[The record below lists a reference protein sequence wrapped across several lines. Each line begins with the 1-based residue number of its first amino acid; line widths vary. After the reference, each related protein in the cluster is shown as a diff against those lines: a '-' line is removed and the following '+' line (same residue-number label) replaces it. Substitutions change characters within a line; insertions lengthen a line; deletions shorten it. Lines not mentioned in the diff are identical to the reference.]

1 MRNVYA
7 RVRTPLMTS
16 PCRAPQRIATANAA
30 ASGVDRMVAGLRYP
44 SLISTAGAEG
54 AISETGQGGSRFGM
68 NGRLRSFFWTMA
80 ASAALLVPVAGRI
93 ATGNALT
100 EGQQRAETTLRQ
112 TVNALDSHLRRFE
125 ALPALLAQDVR
136 VAAVLTDPGDA
147 RQVAAMNRWLEE
159 TNALIE
165 SSDLYLIDLEG
176 DTIAASNHA
185 RTDSFVGQNFS
196 YRPYFTAARDGG
208 SGRYFALGTTSGV
221 RGFYFASPVFG
232 PPARDGAGRV
242 KGVLAL
248 KIGVDAIE
256 AGWRARDYRILVTD
270 PEGVVFMSTDPGW
283 LYRGLLPLA
292 ADRRTRLAATRRYA
306 DARLSEL
313 SAVSSTSDGV
323 ALMRLA
329 DGNGALHE
337 YIATQTEMPR
347 AGWTVRVL
355 LDTAPMRAQARLM
368 VVAVALF
375 LTVGLLLAWAVL
387 QRRARLA
394 ERLAIQAA
402 ARAELERQVA
412 ERTVDLTRANA
423 DLRRMQDDLVQA
435 GKLAALGRMSAA
447 LSHEINQPLAAARN
461 YADSA
466 GLLIDRGDLARAR
479 ENIDQILGLI
489 DRMAAIARHL
499 RNVARK
505 PDEPLKVLDLAAVVR
520 DALAVAQARLAA
532 ARAEVTPDLPPGL
545 PPVQGGPV
553 RLQQVIVNVLSN
565 AADAVEG
572 AADRRIHLSASVA
585 DDEVALA
592 VRDHGPG
599 VPPAIA
605 DRIFDPFFTTKEV
618 GSGLGL
624 GLSISYNIMKDFGGD
639 LRVANHP
646 GGGAVFTVVLRRSQS
661 GAMVA
666 A

>member
-1 MRNVYA
+1 
-7 RVRTPLMTS
+7 
-16 PCRAPQRIATANAA
+16 
-30 ASGVDRMVAGLRYP
+30 
-44 SLISTAGAEG
+44 
-54 AISETGQGGSRFGM
+54 M
-68 NGRLRSFFWTMA
+68 NGRLRSLFWAMA
-80 ASAALLVPVAGRI
+80 AGAALLVPVAGRI

-100 EGQQRAETTLRQ
+100 EGQERAETTLRQ

-136 VAAVLTDPGDA
+136 VAAVLADPGDA
-147 RQVAAMNRWLEE
+147 AQVSAMNRWLAE

-165 SSDLYLIDLEG
+165 SSDLYLIDREG

-185 RTDSFVGQNFS
+185 RADSFVGQNFS
-196 YRPYFTAARDGG
+196 YRPYFTTARDGG

-221 RGFYFASPVFG
+221 RGFYFASPV
-232 PPARDGAGRV
+232 RDGAGQV
-242 KGVLAL
+242 QGVLAL

-283 LYRGLLPLA
+283 RYRGLLPLT
-292 ADRRTRLAATRRYA
+292 ADRRARLAATRRYA
-306 DARLSEL
+306 DAALAEL
-313 SAVSSTSDGV
+313 PVVSSTSDGV

-329 DGNGALHE
+329 DGDGVLHE
-337 YIATQTEMPR
+337 YIATQTAMPR

-355 LDTAPMRAQARLM
+355 LDTAPIRAQARLM

-375 LTVGLLLAWAVL
+375 LTVGLLLAWTVL

-394 ERLAIQAA
+394 ERLALQAA

-423 DLRRMQDDLVQA
+423 DLHRMQDDLVQA

-479 ENIDQILGLI
+479 ENIGQILGLI
-489 DRMAAIARHL
+489 DRMATIARHL

-505 PDEPLKVLDLAAVVR
+505 PDEPLKVVDLAAVVR
-520 DALAVAQARLAA
+520 DALGIAEARLAA
-532 ARAEVTPDLPPGL
+532 AGAAVVLDLPPDL

-585 DDEVALA
+585 GDEIALA

-605 DRIFDPFFTTKEV
+605 DRIFDPFYTTKQV

-646 GGGAVFTVVLRRSQS
+646 GGGAVFTVVLQRSRS
-661 GAMVA
+661 GAMA
-666 A
+666 AE